1 MDHIARKF
9 VYILIMLLK
18 ALFLLNVPTIK
29 L

>member
-1 MDHIARKF
+1 MDHIAHKF
-9 VYILIMLLK
+9 VYILSMLLK

>member
-9 VYILIMLLK
+9 VYIHSMLLK
-18 ALFLLNVPTIK
+18 ALFLLNAPTIK